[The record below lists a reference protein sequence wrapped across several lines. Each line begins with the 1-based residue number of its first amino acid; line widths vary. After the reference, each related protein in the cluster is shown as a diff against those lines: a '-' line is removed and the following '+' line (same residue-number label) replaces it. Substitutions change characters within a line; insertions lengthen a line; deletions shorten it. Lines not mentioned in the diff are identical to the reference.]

1 MGSWREGVG
10 AAEVERGDGD
20 GEFLSESEIYVV
32 YLCSLISLSTFPVMN
47 QGEKKRK
54 GMHEKIE
61 EVEKTHGMHAK
72 MKTRKSNGED
82 ILSLGDLEWGGV
94 TRRLLAIGREAR
106 GITPRVC
113 AQGRGAEN

>member
-32 YLCSLISLSTFPVMN
+32 YLCSLISVYVYSHEP
-47 QGEKKRK
+47 GRK
-54 GMHEKIE
+54 
-61 EVEKTHGMHAK
+61 K
-72 MKTRKSNGED
+72 MKTRKSNGEG
-82 ILSLGDLEWGGV
+82 ILSLGSLEWGGV

-106 GITPRVC
+106 GIRPRVC
-113 AQGRGAEN
+113 AQERGAEN